1 MPRLTFSQS
10 IPLGPG
16 TTFDPW
22 ANWQYRYLPYR
33 AHIRINVWTTAV
45 GVTQEHRA
53 GSEQLQAPSPVDIGG
68 AAIGNIPSPFD
79 VDPVD
84 FIGAPGDL
92 ISSVFTNTTGG
103 ALPVMGVIDVNPA

>member
-10 IPLGPG
+10 IAAGAQ
-16 TTFDPW
+16 FDPW
-22 ANWQYRYLPYR
+22 SNWQYRYLPWR
-33 AHIRINVWTTAV
+33 GHIRVSAWTTAV

-68 AAIGNIPSPFD
+68 AAAGNLPTIFD
-79 VDPVD
+79 VDPID
-84 FIGAPGDL
+84 FVAAPGDL

-103 ALPVMGVIDVNPA
+103 ALNVMGIIDVNPAG